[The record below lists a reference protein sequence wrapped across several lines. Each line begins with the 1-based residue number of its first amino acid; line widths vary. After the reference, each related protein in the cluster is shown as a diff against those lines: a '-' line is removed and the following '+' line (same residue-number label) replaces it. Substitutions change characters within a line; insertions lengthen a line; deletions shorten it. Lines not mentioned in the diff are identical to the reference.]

1 MSNDRG
7 YNNFSEL
14 QNMPDSNETKEY
26 YSGFCY
32 VKPDQVKPKQK
43 NIQVGADYLT
53 KTTTGCASQ
62 PMGVKYDDDKL
73 RYDLIPPL
81 ALDELVKVL
90 THGAKKYDDDNWRN
104 VENWKKR
111 YFAATQRHQWQWKR
125 GKIMDNEADT
135 KGNPGSNCHHIACAI
150 ASLMFLLEKELEG
163 ENTNDQ
169 SRK

>member
-1 MSNDRG
+1 MSL
-7 YNNFSEL
+7 SEIGQEEFYPRDNSL
-14 QNMPDSNETKEY
+14 FFDNPNKMTNETKEY
-26 YSGFCY
+26 YSGFCH
-32 VKPDQVKPKQK
+32 VKPLIES
-43 NIQVGADYLT
+43 NTA
-53 KTTTGCASQ
+53 
-62 PMGVKYDDDKL
+62 GVKYDDDKL

-90 THGAKKYDDDNWRN
+90 THGSKKYDDDNWRN
-104 VENWKKR
+104 VKNWKKR

-163 ENTNDQ
+163 DATYD
-169 SRK
+169 